1 MSAMSGDD
9 VHQVAVSQ
17 IPPTPEV
24 LRGWIAQ
31 FGGEAAH
38 ALGDDVPLPG
48 TPAWDALEQGARMAL
63 EAALERPEA
72 DRAGAHALL
81 AADALLTT
89 WAQAAAHADDPDAEL
104 EAQIRAIAS
113 LREGA

>member
-1 MSAMSGDD
+1 MTAMNGDD
-9 VHQVAVSQ
+9 VRQAAVSQ

-24 LRGWIAQ
+24 LQGWIRQ

-38 ALGDDVPLPG
+38 ALGDEVPLPG
-48 TPAWDALEQGARMAL
+48 TAAWDALERSAREAL
-63 EAALERPEA
+63 KAALARPEA